1 MMKLVQIAEGKIRD
15 ELKSTKGAIMYD
27 GWTENG
33 VHYVGIY
40 VVYNRTF
47 GLYRNGVLETE
58 SELAITLLSVRHF
71 EDVFYIL
78 PRQGSRMGTVPD
90 CRHLSRQHMHRR
102 SNGDSSRRLQ

>member
-1 MMKLVQIAEGKIRD
+1 MKLVEIAKGKIRD

-71 EDVFYIL
+71 EDVFLHSSTSRFTNGYCARL
-78 PRQGSRMGTVPD
+78 PTSVPPT
-90 CRHLSRQHMHRR
+90 HASPI
-102 SNGDSSRRLQ
+102 